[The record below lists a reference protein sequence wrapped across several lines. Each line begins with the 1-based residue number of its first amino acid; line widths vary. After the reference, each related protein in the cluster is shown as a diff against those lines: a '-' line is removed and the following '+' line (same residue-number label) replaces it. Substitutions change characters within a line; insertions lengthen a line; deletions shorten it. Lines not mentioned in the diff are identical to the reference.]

1 MKAQILLVVLVVAL
15 ASGVEAAV
23 RSVPVV
29 LTNFD
34 SFAAKAS
41 ESRLTTESFD
51 SFVWMRSEGISL
63 PRFKSS
69 PANGAVLIFR

>member
-1 MKAQILLVVLVVAL
+1 MKAQILLVVLAVAL
-15 ASGVEAAV
+15 ASGVEATV
-23 RSVPVV
+23 RSVPVG
-29 LTNFD
+29 LATFD

-41 ESRLTTESFD
+41 ESQLTTESFD
-51 SFVWMRSEGISL
+51 SFVRMRAEGVAL